1 MHTMRRSAADAPVLD
16 RMVLTWA
23 VGMTGSGHTRRRV
36 LSGTAG
42 VTLSAMTLAG
52 CGLFGGDDDDT
63 KKKAADP
70 LTPVLNESLTLAAAY
85 DRALVAQ
92 PGLKSRLTSLAADHR
107 AHATALA
114 KAIGEAVP
122 SAAPG
127 ASSAAA
133 AGDAA
138 GLIAELRKSEQA
150 AQKTAAAACKTTTAA
165 RAALVGSIA
174 ACRATHAEALR

>member
-1 MHTMRRSAADAPVLD
+1 MLTMPRSTADAPVLD
-16 RMVLTWA
+16 RMVLTCP
-23 VGMTGSGHTRRRV
+23 VGMTGGGYTRRRV

-42 VTLSAMTLAG
+42 LTLSATALAG

-70 LTPVLNESLTLAAAY
+70 LTPVLTEALALAAAY

-92 PGLKSRLTSLAADHR
+92 PGLGNRLTSLAADHR

-114 KAIGEAVP
+114 KAIGEKVP
-122 SAAPG
+122 SAVPG
-127 ASSAAA
+127 ASPAAA

-150 AQKTAAAACKTTTAA
+150 AQKTAAAAGRTVTAD